1 MAFIGGNS
9 WNAAGAKFFIYN
21 QMIEGTFWRRE
32 GGLVDRIGLD
42 APREVEHARCDGL
55 YFLRDHIMN
64 LTGDRIWG
72 LEFTL

>member
-1 MAFIGGNS
+1 
-9 WNAAGAKFFIYN
+9 
-21 QMIEGTFWRRE
+21 MIESTFWRRD
-32 GGLVDRIGLD
+32 GGLVDRIELD
-42 APREVEHARCDGL
+42 ASREVTHVRSDGL